1 MILVSPRNEILLL
14 HRVQTSSSFPS
25 AHVFPGGNL
34 STQDGELPRDAND
47 PKRHE
52 DSPAYRQA
60 AIRELFEESGILLA
74 KDRVS
79 GQILGFPENVR
90 EEGRRV
96 IHSNEETFI
105 QWLQRQHASAV
116 PDVGERHALRPFA

>member
-1 MILVSPRNEILLL
+1 M
-14 HRVQTSSSFPS
+14 
-25 AHVFPGGNL
+25 
-34 STQDGELPRDAND
+34 STQDGDLPRDTND

-74 KDRVS
+74 KDRDS
-79 GQILGFPENVR
+79 GQMLSFPDNVR

-96 IHSNEETFI
+96 IHSSEETFA
-105 QWLQRQHASAV
+105 QWLQKQHASAE
-116 PDVGERHALRPFA
+116 PDVGE